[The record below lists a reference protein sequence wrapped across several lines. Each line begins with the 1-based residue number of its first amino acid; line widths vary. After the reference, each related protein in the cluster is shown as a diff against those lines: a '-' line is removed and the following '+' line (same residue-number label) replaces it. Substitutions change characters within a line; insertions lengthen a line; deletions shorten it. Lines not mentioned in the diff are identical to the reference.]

1 MSRRLRE
8 IVAPLSWT
16 RLKALVIKESLQVLR
31 DPASLL
37 IAFVLPPVLFFLH
50 ANAVS
55 LDIRNVELGVVL
67 EGDGQGARELAAAY
81 AATPYFRVT
90 PARDRRQLDP
100 LLFAGDIRGY
110 VVIPQDFDEQL
121 LDRERIPSIQVIT
134 DGSQPNTANF
144 VGGYA
149 HGVLGNWLASRGVG
163 EAAEAPISIEER
175 FWFNPELASQ
185 SVLLPGAM
193 AIVMT
198 MIGTL
203 LTALV
208 IAREWERGTMEA
220 MMSTPATT
228 LELLIS
234 KLAPYFVL
242 GMMATVGCL
251 LMAVLLYGV
260 PFRGSVSALLLVSA
274 VFLIPALG
282 QGLMISTLSKNQ
294 FVASQLAVFSGFMP
308 AFVLSGF
315 LFEIDSM
322 PQWLQY
328 LTQLVPARHFVAAL
342 QTLFLAGDIWPQ
354 LLRNMLALLGIG
366 AVFFGIT
373 LAQSHKRLD

>member
-8 IVAPLSWT
+8 MTAPLSWM
-16 RLKALVIKESLQVLR
+16 RLRALIVKESLQMVR
-31 DPASLL
+31 DPATLL
-37 IAFVLPPVLFFLH
+37 IAFVLPPIMFFLF
-50 ANAVS
+50 ATAVS
-55 LDIRNVELGVVL
+55 LDIRNVEIGVVL
-67 EGDGQGARELAAAY
+67 ESDGPEASDLAAAY
-81 AATPYFRVT
+81 VATPYFNVT
-90 PARDRRQLDP
+90 PARDRRSLEP
-100 LLFAGDIRGY
+100 LLLAGDLRGF

-121 LDRERIPSIQVIT
+121 LDSGRSPSVQVIT

-149 HGVLGNWLASRGVG
+149 RGVLANWLAIRQGG
-163 EAAEAPISIEER
+163 AALPPLSLEQR
-175 FWFNPELASQ
+175 FWYNPELESQ
-185 SVLLPGAM
+185 TVLLPGAM

-220 MMSTPATT
+220 MMSTPAAT

-242 GMMATVGCL
+242 GMAATLGCL
-251 LMAVLLYGV
+251 LMAVVLYDI
-260 PFRGSVSALLLVSA
+260 PFRGSLFALMLISA
-274 VFLIPALG
+274 VFLVPALG
-282 QGLMISTLSKNQ
+282 QGLLISTISKNQ
-294 FVASQLAVFSGFMP
+294 FIASQIAVFTGFMP

-322 PQWLQY
+322 PTWLQWF
-328 LTQLVPARHFVAAL
+328 TQLIPTRHYVASL
-342 QTLFLAGDIWPQ
+342 QTIFLAGDLWPQ
-354 LLRNMLALLGIG
+354 LWRDMLSLVAVG
-366 AVFFGIT
+366 AVFFGFT
-373 LAQSHKRLD
+373 LGQSHKRLD

>member
-8 IVAPLSWT
+8 IAAPLSWT

-100 LLFAGDIRGY
+100 LLFAGEIRGY

-121 LDRERIPSIQVIT
+121 LDRERTPTIQVIT

-149 HGVLGNWLASRGVG
+149 QGVLGNWLGSRRGG
-163 EAAEAPISIEER
+163 EATEAPISIEER

-354 LLRNMLALLGIG
+354 LLRNILALLGIG